1 MAATAATIQIA
12 IEAQTAQLKRGFG
25 QARRSVD
32 NLGASLSGKV
42 AMGMAKFHVALKL
55 LQLALKMVQNLI
67 NGVAAA
73 FGRLDQEAKVAERLG
88 LVADQ
93 MKVLNYAAEQ
103 TGSSAN
109 TMQMALQRM
118 VRRINE
124 AATGSGEA
132 VKALKELGLSAEA
145 LTSMT
150 ADQQFAAVADA
161 MERVKGQSDKV
172 RLAMK
177 LFDSEGVQLVNTMK
191 GGSEALNEYGKDL
204 EGLGVLL
211 GDARGGVEA
220 ANDAIN
226 RMKKAWGAVA
236 ERIAVLVAPA
246 LEWVAKILGNV
257 TGALNRV
264 FGTVAGSAGKFQE
277 FSRATFEAVRNMEPL
292 TKKIEEAGKAAVDKA
307 SKARDIVAKIKSE
320 FAEAIKP
327 EMAIGA
333 VTRGTASGFSAVQE
347 AHRNERDR
355 LRMDKRKVEL
365 LERIAA
371 ALAREGLTIKGVEL
385 GL

>member
-161 MERVKGQSDKV
+161 MEKVEGQSDKV

-292 TKKIEEAGKAAVDKA
+292 TKKIEEAGDAAVDKA